1 MVAPT
6 GANRNRAPHYDL
18 WTESKRR
25 ARQFRRARV
34 FGIIPAMVKRFLMA
48 VLLVVV
54 LATVVAW
61 LWLFYRD
68 GGVTHRDLADLVVAE
83 GAATRARVDERCD
96 ALDAKLDRIESKLDR
111 LIQLAT
117 PQLPDGMKAAE

>member
-1 MVAPT
+1 
-6 GANRNRAPHYDL
+6 
-18 WTESKRR
+18 
-25 ARQFRRARV
+25 
-34 FGIIPAMVKRFLMA
+34 MVKRFLIA

-54 LATVVAW
+54 FATVVAW

-68 GGVTHRDLADLVVAE
+68 GAVTHRDLADLVVAE
-83 GAATRARVDERCD
+83 GAATRARVDERYD

-117 PQLPDGMKAAE
+117 PQLPDGMKASE

>member
-1 MVAPT
+1 MKKILAV
-6 GANRNRAPHYDL
+6 
-18 WTESKRR
+18 
-25 ARQFRRARV
+25 
-34 FGIIPAMVKRFLMA
+34 

-68 GGVTHRDLADLVVAE
+68 GGVTHRELADIVAAE
-83 GAATRARVDERCD
+83 GVATRAKVDERCD

>member
-1 MVAPT
+1 MA
-6 GANRNRAPHYDL
+6 
-18 WTESKRR
+18 
-25 ARQFRRARV
+25 
-34 FGIIPAMVKRFLMA
+34 KRFMIA

-68 GGVTHRDLADLVVAE
+68 GGVTHRDLADLVSAE

-117 PQLPDGMKAAE
+117 PRLPDGMKAAE

>member
-1 MVAPT
+1 M
-6 GANRNRAPHYDL
+6 
-18 WTESKRR
+18 
-25 ARQFRRARV
+25 
-34 FGIIPAMVKRFLMA
+34 IKRFMIA

-54 LATVVAW
+54 LATVIAW

-96 ALDAKLDRIESKLDR
+96 ALDAKLGRIESKLDR

-117 PQLPDGMKAAE
+117 PRLPDGMKAAE